1 MPRAKQLTAWVTH
14 RPGTLGEIGNA
25 LGAKKVNI
33 RAFAATDE
41 GGRGAIRLVVD
52 KTAVAKKALI
62 AKGFETTEE
71 EVLQVTLGDRPGA
84 VGKLGEKLAAAG
96 VNILYAYVGTGG
108 GARKANV
115 ILAVSDMKAALK
127 AAR

>member
-1 MPRAKQLTAWVTH
+1 MPRAKQLTAWVTD
-14 RPGTLGEIGNA
+14 RPGMLGEVGGA

-33 RAFAATDE
+33 RGFAATVE

-62 AKGFETTEE
+62 AKGWETTEE
-71 EVLQVTLGDRPGA
+71 EVLQVTLGDKPGA

-96 VNILYAYVGTGG
+96 VNIAYAYVGAGG

-115 ILAVSDMKAALK
+115 YLAVSDMKAALK